1 MSNQTRR
8 IQISVNT
15 AGAKEVEVAAN
26 RLGLLNKNVKSLTTG
41 MNVLSGAFSGWLG
54 FLGVS
59 QLTRM
64 SDEMQNIGNRL
75 KIITGSTSGAAA
87 AFEQLAGVADR
98 TNQGIGQTGEVF
110 SRLAISLKGA
120 KVGTAEAL
128 AITET
133 LINTFRVAGATTAE
147 TTNTIIQL
155 SQAFASGELRGQELR
170 SVMEQN
176 ATLATIL
183 RERLGPDI
191 YEKAKKGLIGVS
203 TVLRLLAE
211 NQARVNEQ
219 AALLAPTFEQTV
231 TKAMNKVQIKIKELN
246 EEYQISIKFAI
257 LMRVFVDNLGT
268 NMSLL
273 AAVAV
278 PALVASLGSL
288 FKTMLL
294 FAANPVALALA
305 GITLAVGSVISNFD
319 KWESILKRTRAT
331 MYDWLATFREIQL
344 GFREW
349 TGATKTPDAM
359 KAVDETRRQIM
370 DARKAARDLRQEIAN
385 DILTKDNKIKSVAG
399 VGDDEQQKLIK
410 SAADKLDLY
419 GKKGSGVEKVKD
431 LLGGLNK
438 ELLKTKDVEAYTNKL
453 NDLNLKK
460 LTDDFKKGGKDIF
473 TFAEGLKQL
482 QVEKLN
488 RELARGTIT
497 LNEYKSSVD
506 NMNLTLLN
514 EKMQAGLITMKD
526 YNNELLKMETKFSE
540 SSPFKTGVTNY
551 MESVGTLAENIAK
564 GVERTFGALEDGLVQ
579 FVKTGKINF
588 KDFANAVIEEII
600 RIQVRMA
607 LAGLISS
614 IIGGATTAT
623 AGSYSGGTAG
633 SSFGNNYNLDMPAA
647 PSFATGGIM
656 TASGPM
662 PLNRYASGG
671 IARSPQMAMFGEGR
685 MPEAYV
691 PLPNG
696 RSIPVEMNGAGNSVS
711 VMVNVNQSTG
721 SSDVQSD
728 SAFGRKLGD
737 AIQAAVR
744 KELVENRRP
753 GGYLT

>member
-1 MSNQTRR
+1 
-8 IQISVNT
+8 
-15 AGAKEVEVAAN
+15 
-26 RLGLLNKNVKSLTTG
+26 

-75 KIITGSTSGAAA
+75 KIITGSTAGASA
-87 AFEQLAGVADR
+87 AFEQLVGVADR

-120 KVGTAEAL
+120 KVSTAESL

-133 LINTFRVAGATTAE
+133 LINTFRIAGATTAE

-176 ATLATIL
+176 AALATIL

-211 NQARVNEQ
+211 NQRMVNDQ
-219 AALLAPTFEQTV
+219 AALLAPTFEQTI

-246 EEYQISIKFAI
+246 EEYQVSIKFAI
-257 LMRVFVDNLGT
+257 LMRVFIDNLGT

-278 PALVASLGSL
+278 PALIASLVSL

-294 FAANPVALALA
+294 FSRNPVALALA
-305 GITLAVGSVISNFD
+305 GITLGVGSIITNFD
-319 KWESILKRTRAT
+319 KFEEMLKRTQAT
-331 MYDWLATFREIQL
+331 MYEWLAEFKEM
-344 GFREW
+344 GFAIRNFLTLDKSDPALKILAES
-349 TGATKTPDAM
+349 A
-359 KAVDETRRQIM
+359 M
-370 DARKAARDLRQEIAN
+370 DARKAARSLRQEIAE
-385 DILTKDNKIKSVAG
+385 DIITREKARNVVAPEDDAQIKA
-399 VGDDEQQKLIK
+399 LK
-410 SAADKLDLY
+410 SAADKLDVFA
-419 GKKGSGVEKVKD
+419 KKGAKVEKIKD
-431 LLGGLNK
+431 ILGDLNK
-438 ELLKTKDVEAYTNKL
+438 ELLKDKDVGAYTSKL

-460 LTDDFKKGGKDIF
+460 LTEEFEKGGKDIF

-482 QVEKLN
+482 QIEKLN
-488 RELARGTIT
+488 RELARGTIS
-497 LNEYKSSVD
+497 LDEYKSSVD

-514 EKMQAGLITMKD
+514 EKMAAGLITMKD
-526 YNNELLKMETKFSE
+526 YNNELLKMESKFSE

-579 FVKTGKINF
+579 FVKTGKLNF

-614 IIGGATTAT
+614 IIGGATTTAT
-623 AGSYSGGTAG
+623 AVGGGG
-633 SSFGNNYNLDMPAA
+633 SSPGLGIDYGGGLGTLPTGPGTYAN
-647 PSFATGGIM
+647 GGIM
-656 TASGPM
+656 TSRGDM
-662 PLNRYASGG
+662 PLHTYASGG

-711 VMVNVNQSTG
+711 VMVNINQTTG
-721 SSDVQSD
+721 DTDVQSQ